1 MKLLVRS
8 GILGRHS
15 MRKHDR
21 IIGTEKKVH
30 MKFLMRSGIL
40 SKYSMRKHDHK
51 YSTASRST
59 RQARTHGPG
68 SRGNRLGTHCLD
80 TSHTLVLNIFIS
92 KINIYS
98 RLKDCYYKL
107 VTNKQ
112 ILIKYADLLKQYH
125 NFYST

>member
-1 MKLLVRS
+1 
-8 GILGRHS
+8 

-59 RQARTHGPG
+59 
-68 SRGNRLGTHCLD
+68 
-80 TSHTLVLNIFIS
+80 IS
-92 KINIYS
+92 KGTNKEYATLINICLPCVRIDPMTLLEFCTKS
-98 RLKDCYYKL
+98 HKKLAPATKDQL
-107 VTNKQ
+107 Q
-112 ILIKYADLLKQYH
+112 L
-125 NFYST
+125 